1 MKAINYYVVVEKIKQ
16 PPKKVGGL
24 ELSESQ
30 NDEERYSKGVVI
42 SVGNLV
48 EGIKATDIIRYDKR
62 AGHGIIYDDKLYQV
76 IKVGD
81 IVIVE

>member
-24 ELSESQ
+24 ELSESH
-30 NDEERYSKGVVI
+30 NDEERYSKGLVI

-48 EGIKATDIIRYDKR
+48 EGIKENDVIRYDKR
-62 AGHGIIYDDKLYQV
+62 AGHGIIHEEKLYQV

>member
-24 ELSESQ
+24 ELSESN
-30 NDEERYSKGVVI
+30 NDEERYSKGLVI

-48 EGIKATDIIRYDKR
+48 EGTSDIS
-62 AGHGIIYDDKLYQV
+62 
-76 IKVGD
+76 
-81 IVIVE
+81 